1 MRSRR
6 VVAGQ
11 RAALRKA
18 LLELRRT
25 AGGTRYR
32 MRGLDGVLS
41 MLVIDKLV
49 KNVIRFDQKMSLGV
63 VRDFSLAVFK
73 LIEFHIPCTIANIS
87 SDGTRS
93 TSACRH
99 VLGEITNH

>member
-1 MRSRR
+1 MLF
-6 VVAGQ
+6 AGQ
-11 RAALRKA
+11 RGALRKA

-49 KNVIRFDQKMSLGV
+49 TKCNKIRSENDVRSLGV
-63 VRDFSLAVFK
+63 VRYFSLAVFK